1 MTGVSRIL
9 IVNPFASGVNEKKLA
24 AVQAALPAGTETVLT
39 QARGEATDLAADWS
53 PRAEAIYVFSG
64 DGTYNEV
71 INGLRADVPVGFIP
85 GGGTSV
91 LPRALGLP
99 RDPARAAERVAHG
112 RPRRISLGRING
124 RRFAFNA
131 GIGFDAELVRRV
143 DGLGRRADG
152 KRPGDIAFA
161 WTVVRTLSEHRLR
174 YEPALEIEGLGRAA
188 FVLVAN
194 CSPYTYAGH
203 LGLRFVP
210 DASFEGG
217 LDIVAPVSVRAR
229 AVPRLAT
236 QALRGRPGSRD
247 VLLGHDLDR
256 ILIRCDTP
264 LPLQADGEDLG
275 DVEVAEIIAERDA
288 LTVLT

>member
-1 MTGVSRIL
+1 MTRVARAL
-9 IVNPFASGVNEKKLA
+9 IVNPFASGVTERRLA
-24 AVQAALPAGTETVLT
+24 AVQAALPAGTETVFT
-39 QARGEATDLAADWS
+39 QARGEATELAAEWS
-53 PRAEAIYVFSG
+53 SRADAIYVFSG

-71 INGLRADVPVGFIP
+71 INGMRADIPIGFVP

-99 RDPARAAERVAHG
+99 RDPARAAERIAHG
-112 RPRRISLGRING
+112 KPRRISLGRING
-124 RRFAFNA
+124 RRFAFSA

-143 DGLGRRADG
+143 DALGRREDG
-152 KRPGDIAFA
+152 RRPGDVRFG
-161 WTVVRTLSEHRLR
+161 WTVVRTLADHRFR

-194 CSPYTYAGH
+194 CSPYTYAGR

-217 LDIVAPVSVRAR
+217 LDIVAPIEVRPR
-229 AVPRLAT
+229 AVPRLAAA
-236 QALRGRPGSRD
+236 ALRGRPGSDD

-256 ILIRCDTP
+256 ILIRCDRP
-264 LPLQADGEDLG
+264 LPVQVDGEDLG
-275 DVEVAEIIAERDA
+275 DLEEAEIVAERDA

>member
-1 MTGVSRIL
+1 MVGVTKVL
-9 IVNPFASGVNEKKLA
+9 IVNPFASGVTERQLA

-39 QARGEATDLAADWS
+39 RARGEAAELAAEWS
-53 PRAEAIYVFSG
+53 RRAEVIYVFSG

-71 INGLRADVPVGFIP
+71 INGIQADIPLGLIP

-99 RDPARAAERVAHG
+99 RDPGRAAERIARG
-112 RPRRISLGRING
+112 KPRRISLGRLNG

-143 DGLGRRADG
+143 DGLGRRPDG

-161 WTVVRTLSEHRLR
+161 WTIVRTLSERRLR
-174 YEPALEIEGLGRAA
+174 YEPALEVEGLGRAA
-188 FVLVAN
+188 FALVAN
-194 CSPYTYAGH
+194 CSPYTYAGR
-203 LGLRFVP
+203 LGLRVAP

-217 LDIVAPVSVRAR
+217 LDLVAPIEVSAR
-229 AVPRLAT
+229 AIPRLAA
-236 QALRGRPGSRD
+236 QALRGRPAARD

-256 ILIRCDTP
+256 ILIRCDLP
-264 LPLQADGEDLG
+264 LPVQVDGEDLG
-275 DVEVAEIIAERDA
+275 DVEEAEIVAERDA